1 MIKPKKEAGMRDV
14 KIKTVLGP
22 ISPEEMGG
30 TLVHEH
36 ICYGCPGW
44 KGDQMIAPAGCLK
57 ANKTFFY
64 YVGMHL
70 TPVTAKCNVPAYG

>member
-1 MIKPKKEAGMRDV
+1 MRDV
-14 KIKTVLGP
+14 KINTVLGP

-44 KGDQMIAPAGCLK
+44 EGDQTIAPAGCLK
-57 ANKTFFY
+57 ANFTTS
-64 YVGMHL
+64 V
-70 TPVTAKCNVPAYG
+70 CI